1 MELPDLSLNP
11 SSAAAAGPSAG
22 AAETPIAPPS
32 EPGAAAEQPVISLR
46 NVNHW
51 FGSGEARKHAL
62 KDITLDIYPGQIV
75 ICTGPSGSGKTTLLT
90 MLGGLRSC
98 QDGSLKI
105 LGQEL
110 NGASKEQLADLRL
123 NVGFIF
129 QAHNLMMFLNARR
142 NVRLSLE
149 LHDRFYDQDMDQLAT
164 EMLEKV
170 GLGDR
175 VDYMPAKLSGGQRQR
190 VAIARLLRQDPTLL
204 LADEPLASL
213 DPRLAASL
221 LNLLLAEATPPRA
234 LLLSLHRP
242 DLLVGFDR
250 AIGLRAGRLV
260 FDVAAGDL
268 RGPAGVARLQ
278 DLYRGEDREMDRE
291 TGREMAGPS
300 DATRDYEPGQP
311 AGPAGAGPFL
321 AAPDR

>member
-1 MELPDLSLNP
+1 MERPDPALDP
-11 SSAAAAGPSAG
+11 SGAAAAGPSAG
-22 AAETPIAPPS
+22 TAATPIAQPS
-32 EPGAAAEQPVISLR
+32 DPSPTAEDSKGEQPVISLQ

-51 FGSGEARKHAL
+51 FGSGDSRKHAL

-98 QDGSLKI
+98 QDGSLRI

-164 EMLEKV
+164 AMLEKV

-175 VDYMPAKLSGGQRQR
+175 VDTMPANLSGGQRQR
-190 VAIARLLRQDPTLL
+190 VAIARALVGQPKILLG
-204 LADEPLASL
+204 DEPTAALDKESGRTVVELMQQLAREQQTTIIMVTHDNKIL
-213 DPRLAASL
+213 DVADRIIIVEDGRLAT
-221 LNLLLAEATPPRA
+221 AEQE
-234 LLLSLHRP
+234 
-242 DLLVGFDR
+242 
-250 AIGLRAGRLV
+250 
-260 FDVAAGDL
+260 AAFVQRMRD
-268 RGPAGVARLQ
+268 PAH
-278 DLYRGEDREMDRE
+278 
-291 TGREMAGPS
+291 
-300 DATRDYEPGQP
+300 
-311 AGPAGAGPFL
+311 
-321 AAPDR
+321 

>member
-32 EPGAAAEQPVISLR
+32 EPEAAADQPVISLR

-98 QDGSLKI
+98 QDGSLNI

-110 NGASKEQLADLRL
+110 NGATKEQLADLRL

-149 LHDRFYDQDMDQLAT
+149 LHDRFYNQDMDQLAT
-164 EMLEKV
+164 AMLEKV

-175 VDYMPAKLSGGQRQR
+175 IDYMPANLSGGQRQR
-190 VAIARLLRQDPTLL
+190 VAIARALVSQPKILLG
-204 LADEPLASL
+204 DEPTAALDKESGRTVVELMQQLARKQNTTIIMVTHDNKIL
-213 DPRLAASL
+213 DVADRIIIVEDGRLAT
-221 LNLLLAEATPPRA
+221 AEQE
-234 LLLSLHRP
+234 
-242 DLLVGFDR
+242 
-250 AIGLRAGRLV
+250 
-260 FDVAAGDL
+260 AAFLKRMRD
-268 RGPAGVARLQ
+268 PAH
-278 DLYRGEDREMDRE
+278 
-291 TGREMAGPS
+291 
-300 DATRDYEPGQP
+300 
-311 AGPAGAGPFL
+311 
-321 AAPDR
+321 

>member
-1 MELPDLSLNP
+1 MERPDPALDP
-11 SSAAAAGPSAG
+11 SGAAAAGPSAG
-22 AAETPIAPPS
+22 TAATPIAQSSDPS
-32 EPGAAAEQPVISLR
+32 PTAEDSKGEQPVISLQ

-51 FGSGEARKHAL
+51 FGSGDSRKHAL

-149 LHDRFYDQDMDQLAT
+149 LHDRFYNQNMDQLAT
-164 EMLEKV
+164 AMLEKV

-175 VDYMPAKLSGGQRQR
+175 VEYMPANLSGGQRQR
-190 VAIARLLRQDPTLL
+190 VAIARALVSQPKILLG
-204 LADEPLASL
+204 DEPTAALDKESGRTVVELMQQLAREQNTTIIMVTHDNKIL
-213 DPRLAASL
+213 DVADRIIIVEDGRLAT
-221 LNLLLAEATPPRA
+221 AEQQ
-234 LLLSLHRP
+234 
-242 DLLVGFDR
+242 
-250 AIGLRAGRLV
+250 
-260 FDVAAGDL
+260 AAFVQRMRD
-268 RGPAGVARLQ
+268 PAH
-278 DLYRGEDREMDRE
+278 
-291 TGREMAGPS
+291 
-300 DATRDYEPGQP
+300 
-311 AGPAGAGPFL
+311 
-321 AAPDR
+321 

>member
-1 MELPDLSLNP
+1 MERPDPALDP
-11 SSAAAAGPSAG
+11 SGAAVAGPSSG
-22 AAETPIAPPS
+22 TAATPIAQPS
-32 EPGAAAEQPVISLR
+32 DPSPTAEDSKGEQPVISLQ

-51 FGSGEARKHAL
+51 FGSGDSRKHAL

-149 LHDRFYDQDMDQLAT
+149 LHDRFYDQDMDQLSTA
-164 EMLEKV
+164 MLEKV

-175 VDYMPAKLSGGQRQR
+175 VEYMPANLSGGQRQR
-190 VAIARLLRQDPTLL
+190 VAIARALVSQPKILLG
-204 LADEPLASL
+204 DEPTAALDKESGRTVVELMQQLAREQNTTIIMVTHDNKIL
-213 DPRLAASL
+213 DVADRIIIVDDGRLAT
-221 LNLLLAEATPPRA
+221 AEQE
-234 LLLSLHRP
+234 
-242 DLLVGFDR
+242 
-250 AIGLRAGRLV
+250 
-260 FDVAAGDL
+260 AAFVQRMRD
-268 RGPAGVARLQ
+268 PAH
-278 DLYRGEDREMDRE
+278 
-291 TGREMAGPS
+291 
-300 DATRDYEPGQP
+300 
-311 AGPAGAGPFL
+311 
-321 AAPDR
+321 

>member
-1 MELPDLSLNP
+1 MERPDPALDP
-11 SSAAAAGPSAG
+11 SGAAAAGPSAG
-22 AAETPIAPPS
+22 TAATPIAQPS
-32 EPGAAAEQPVISLR
+32 DPSPTAEDSKGEQPVISLQ

-51 FGSGEARKHAL
+51 FGSGDSRKHAL

-149 LHDRFYDQDMDQLAT
+149 LHDRFYDQNMDQLAT
-164 EMLEKV
+164 AMLEKV

-175 VDYMPAKLSGGQRQR
+175 VEYMPANLSGGQRQR
-190 VAIARLLRQDPTLL
+190 VAIARALVSQPKILLG
-204 LADEPLASL
+204 DEPTAALDKESGRTVVELMQQLAREQNTTIIMVTHDNKIL
-213 DPRLAASL
+213 DVADRIIIVEDGRLAT
-221 LNLLLAEATPPRA
+221 AEQQ
-234 LLLSLHRP
+234 
-242 DLLVGFDR
+242 
-250 AIGLRAGRLV
+250 
-260 FDVAAGDL
+260 AAFVQRMRD
-268 RGPAGVARLQ
+268 PAH
-278 DLYRGEDREMDRE
+278 
-291 TGREMAGPS
+291 
-300 DATRDYEPGQP
+300 
-311 AGPAGAGPFL
+311 
-321 AAPDR
+321 

>member
-1 MELPDLSLNP
+1 MSSDPTMERPDPALDP
-11 SSAAAAGPSAG
+11 SGAAAAGPSAG
-22 AAETPIAPPS
+22 TAATPIAQPS
-32 EPGAAAEQPVISLR
+32 DPSPTAEDSKGKQPVISLQ

-51 FGSGEARKHAL
+51 FGSGDSRKHAL

-149 LHDRFYDQDMDQLAT
+149 LHDRFYDQNMDQLAT
-164 EMLEKV
+164 AMLEKV

-175 VDYMPAKLSGGQRQR
+175 VQYMPANLSGGQRQR
-190 VAIARLLRQDPTLL
+190 VAIARALVSQPKILLG
-204 LADEPLASL
+204 DEPTAALDKESGRTVVELMQQLAREQNTTIIMVTHDNKIL
-213 DPRLAASL
+213 DVADRIIIVEDGRLAT
-221 LNLLLAEATPPRA
+221 AEQQ
-234 LLLSLHRP
+234 
-242 DLLVGFDR
+242 
-250 AIGLRAGRLV
+250 
-260 FDVAAGDL
+260 AAFVQRMRD
-268 RGPAGVARLQ
+268 PAH
-278 DLYRGEDREMDRE
+278 
-291 TGREMAGPS
+291 
-300 DATRDYEPGQP
+300 
-311 AGPAGAGPFL
+311 
-321 AAPDR
+321 